1 MSAESILYF
10 RSSKREISDPHGR
23 ITGAD
28 ELMMRNTRYSSYSSL
43 FRPHCFHHGSGGI
56 CSMPLALFSKPQCF
70 HEFSSLFFQA
80 LSTLEID
87 RVIFRAY
94 VSLAVID
101 SALLDLVLVLIME
114 IFPFS
119 ELLQGF
125 SYRSPA
131 NCFRHP
137 FRRRCYLCLA

>member
-10 RSSKREISDPHGR
+10 RSGKREISDPHGR

-87 RVIFRAY
+87 RVIFRACVTCCDRLRSFGFGACSNY
-94 VSLAVID
+94 GNISIFRVAARI
-101 SALLDLVLVLIME
+101 LL
-114 IFPFS
+114 P
-119 ELLQGF
+119 
-125 SYRSPA
+125 
-131 NCFRHP
+131 
-137 FRRRCYLCLA
+137 